1 MVTTLN
7 FAINITCLNRYYVFI
22 VNNIVIKQCRLTTA
36 IMKNLFIF
44 LLSSFILSQLSAQ
57 SVPVRIGKAASQ
69 LNISQRPPTDS
80 GLIIIPFEYR
90 QSALNVPHTF
100 KVIDSAINLLYKNK
114 GITVSVFGYAFFEEG
129 NDTVNK
135 YLALDRALFVRDYIL
150 GRGINEDRL
159 LLIKGMGATKS
170 GNSNVDKDGHSR
182 YSNAE
187 LILNYPPPPPPIIY
201 DRDEDGIPDSTDAC
215 ADVFGY
221 AENKGCPDIDAIMI
235 PFENKGA
242 WLAPK
247 SYSALDNIVKILQES
262 PLYKIRIEGHA
273 FKTEGINTVCN
284 TLAAERAFMVKQY
297 FLSRNIGSKRIATV
311 ESFSNRRP
319 INPGKNFEQAL
330 LNARAQVFLIK

>member
-1 MVTTLN
+1 
-7 FAINITCLNRYYVFI
+7 
-22 VNNIVIKQCRLTTA
+22 
-36 IMKNLFIF
+36 MKNLFIF
-44 LLSSFILSQLSAQ
+44 LFSFFILSQLTAQ
-57 SVPVRIGKAASQ
+57 TVPVRIGKAASQ

-90 QSALNVPHTF
+90 QSALYMPHTF
-100 KVIDSAINLLYKNK
+100 MVIDSVINLLYKNK
-114 GITVSVFGYAFFEEG
+114 GITLSVFGYAFFEEG

-135 YLALDRALFVRDYIL
+135 YLALDRAMFVRDYIL
-150 GRGINEDRL
+150 GRGVNEDRL

-182 YSNAE
+182 NSLTE

-221 AENKGCPDIDAIMI
+221 AENKGCPDKDAIMI
-235 PFENKGA
+235 PFENNGA
-242 WLAPK
+242 WLTPK
-247 SYSALDNIVKILQES
+247 SYSALNNVVKILREN
-262 PLYKIRIEGHA
+262 PLYNIRVEGHA
-273 FKTEGINTVCN
+273 YKTEGVNTFCN
-284 TLAAERAFMVKQY
+284 ALAAERAFMVKQY
-297 FLSRNIGSKRIATV
+297 FLSRNIASKRIVTV

-319 INPGKNFEQAL
+319 INPGKNYEQIL